1 MLLFYRKMIHY
12 IKTVLF
18 FNSKIW
24 EDWMTFKKLAGPLVI
39 YTPFLGLVI
48 VYAISLYRGL
58 TITDTV
64 ERSIHIWTYALL
76 ISASFCELCS
86 FLLINRF
93 GLLLTGKIHNI
104 IDDMEE
110 QNGPELSVIYNGVVG
125 GSFFSIFIFS
135 IYMLYMFTENRIFFI
150 ISIAMS
156 IILMI
161 GILINIIAKYII
173 TTNLDKHFF
182 SELLLSIFLPL
193 IICIIQLMITRKEL
207 VKFVYNNIFNSE
219 NNIVT
224 VLILIFVLCY
234 FLSVAYCYFSNIYC
248 LVGSIYLFKNTYKTE
263 YKLDFLQVK
272 NKYHEICLQKTIEQI
287 HKEGADATV
296 IQSFGFCFS
305 ILYIHLKTYILDRI
319 YSAFILLL
327 LINLKTTKCFK
338 NMLKFKRIRLNS
350 IRFCCIAAVF
360 ELLSLDLL
368 LFIHLESDN
377 PCLKFFELMS
387 TVVIIPILLSWLS
400 ELKSE
405 KTK

>member
-1 MLLFYRKMIHY
+1 MAL
-12 IKTVLF
+12 
-18 FNSKIW
+18 
-24 EDWMTFKKLAGPLVI
+24 KKLVRTSATCI
-39 YTPFLGLVI
+39 PFLGMI
-48 VYAISLYRGL
+48 VVFIIALWGGTV
-58 TITDTV
+58 TIADTI

-86 FLLINRF
+86 FLLINSF
-93 GLLLTGKIHNI
+93 GILLTGKVHNI
-104 IDDMEE
+104 IDDIEE
-110 QNGPELSVIYNGVVG
+110 QNGPELSVMYNGFVG
-125 GSFFSIFIFS
+125 SSVFSIFIFS
-135 IYMLYMFTENRIFFI
+135 IYMLYIFTENRIFFI
-150 ISIAMS
+150 ISIVMS

-161 GILINIIAKYII
+161 GILINIIAKYVI
-173 TTNLDKHFF
+173 TTNLNKHLLF
-182 SELLLSIFLPL
+182 SELLTPIFLPL
-193 IICIIQLMITRKEL
+193 IICLIQLMITRKEL

-219 NNIVT
+219 NNIVI

-287 HKEGADATV
+287 DKEGADATV

-338 NMLKFKRIRLNS
+338 NMLKLKKIKLNS

-368 LFIHLESDN
+368 LFIYLDSDN
-377 PCLKFFELMS
+377 PCLKFFELIS